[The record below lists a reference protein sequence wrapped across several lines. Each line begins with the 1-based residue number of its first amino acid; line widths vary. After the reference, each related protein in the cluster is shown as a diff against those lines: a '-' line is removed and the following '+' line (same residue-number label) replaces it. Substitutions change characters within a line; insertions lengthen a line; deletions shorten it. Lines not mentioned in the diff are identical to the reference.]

1 MKKLVPLLLLLVLVF
16 TAGCDLTGGPITISG
31 SGGAP
36 AINSFDA
43 SPSTVSGGEIATLS
57 WNVSGASTVSIDQG
71 IGNVALTGRRDVMPG
86 TTTVYTL
93 TATSATG
100 MSVTATAQVI
110 VSGAPSSSAGLPV
123 VNSFTASPSATAVGS
138 PVTLSWNV
146 SNATSVSI
154 APGVGTFASSG
165 TTMVLPSVTTTYIL
179 TATNAVGSA
188 TATAQVTVSGAAPS
202 AGMPVVNYFTATPNI
217 IAAGSSTTLSW
228 DVSNATSVTID
239 PGVGAVDLVGTAVVS
254 PAANTEYTLTA
265 TNAGW
270 VYYMTIPV
278 LVTGVAPPA
287 GEPDLIIENVSR
299 SGDKISYTIKNQG
312 GVTAGASTSTLLV
325 DGAVVANDSV
335 AALAPGESRTE
346 TFTGYSYSCTLPAD
360 TVEVRADSGG
370 AVTEGSEA
378 NNSNSVSWS
387 CLTVYIPL
395 AKPDLVIEDIWKVS
409 EITGD
414 KIYYRIKNKGSAA
427 SGDFYSALYSY
438 PCISPCPPV
447 DTDYVASLAA
457 GESRQEKFATYN
469 YVGAGWNKGV
479 KADVYDG
486 VVESD
491 ETNNSLTKSN
501 GDL

>member
-1 MKKLVPLLLLLVLVF
+1 MKKLIPLVLLIVLVF
-16 TAGCDLTGGPITISG
+16 TAGCDLASGPITISG
-31 SGGAP
+31 SGRAP

-43 SPSTVSGGEIATLS
+43 SPSTVSAGEIATLS

-71 IGNVALTGRRDVMPG
+71 IGNVALTGRRDVMPS

-123 VNSFTASPSATAVGS
+123 VNSFTASPSATTAGS

-154 APGVGTFASSG
+154 APGVGAFASSG
-165 TTMVLPSVTTTYIL
+165 TTIVSPSVTTTYIL
-179 TATNAVGSA
+179 TATNTVGNA
-188 TATAQVTVSGAAPS
+188 TATAQVTVSGAALPP
-202 AGMPVVNYFTATPNI
+202 GMPVVNYFTATPDI
-217 IAAGSSTTLSW
+217 IPAGSSTTLSW
-228 DVSNATSVTID
+228 DVSDATSVTID

-254 PAANTEYTLTA
+254 PVANTEYTLTA
-265 TNAGW
+265 TNASW

-278 LVTGVAPPA
+278 LVTGAAPPA
-287 GEPDLIIENVSR
+287 GEPDLIIEDVSR

-346 TFTGYSYSCTLPAD
+346 TFTGYSYACTLPSD
-360 TVEVRADSGG
+360 TVEVRADTGS
-370 AVTEGSEA
+370 AVVEGSEA

-387 CLTVYIPL
+387 CLMLTL
-395 AKPDLVIEDIWKVS
+395 KFPDLIIEDVWVVP

-414 KIYYRIKNKGSAA
+414 KIHYRIKNKGDVEAPA
-427 SGDFYSALYSY
+427 TTTALFKY
-438 PCISPCPPV
+438 PCLYPCSPIA
-447 DTDYVASLAA
+447 TDSVLPLAA
-457 GESRQEKFATYN
+457 GASREEKFASYN
-469 YVGAGWNKGV
+469 FVDTGAYCSV
-479 KADVYDG
+479 KVEADIG
-486 VVESD
+486 TSILEKD
-491 ETNNSLTKSN
+491 EGNNSMSKDCP
-501 GDL
+501 DL